1 MYQKQKEDKEK
12 CEPGADGAR
21 DLVANDVEEHKVLNA
36 FFASGFN
43 DTCKI
48 PILLLRFLAHI
59 FFLLFSQK

>member
-12 CEPGADGAR
+12 CEPGADGAK

-36 FFASGFN
+36 FFASGFH

-48 PILLLRFLAHI
+48 PILLLRFLAH